1 MSYAV
6 DSDRMF
12 ILNSIEPTRPLSYT
26 LNVADDNGITIGN
39 SYTGD
44 LFTHLSTTTTTPTSP
59 PTDSSEGITCN
70 NGMM

>member
-6 DSDRMF
+6 DSNRMF

-26 LNVADDNGITIGN
+26 LNVVDDNGITIGN

-44 LFTHLSTTTTTPTSP
+44 LFTHLSTTTTTTPTSP
-59 PTDSSEGITCN
+59 PTDSSEGN